1 MHAIRNANCPIG
13 HHSFAQGQDI
23 MTSRYIAAAALSS
36 ALSLLCGNPA
46 LALDSDQGRK
56 ISPNIDPKSWVY
68 GPRFNDTTGGV
79 IWNPVKQK
87 LLNGERF
94 AGRTVQGTYPA
105 TSDSTYCNAASNPMP
120 NPTSDMS
127 DPDFT
132 WTEMQHSG
140 LTWGDAWRMWAHGS
154 SDACPARKAIPGVR
168 VAYTNEHEIQHA
180 LDGGAMV
187 LVVPTVDTEE
197 EAREVVQWAYFPPFG
212 RRSAGGSQTNA
223 VLTPWLAAKGL
234 TNAQYRQTFNNNL
247 VLIVMIE
254 TIEGVKNAA
263 KIARVP
269 GVHAVFAASGDLGNF
284 SGWAQ
289 GDAQYERL
297 IKAVKDAAVE
307 SGKRVCGPYA
317 WRLNPDVNG
326 VPRTSFSC
334 FQN

>member
-1 MHAIRNANCPIG
+1 MKNPLLATA
-13 HHSFAQGQDI
+13 
-23 MTSRYIAAAALSS
+23 MIAGALTMLASP
-36 ALSLLCGNPA
+36 LA
-46 LALDSDQGRK
+46 LANDKDNEKQKGGSK
-56 ISPNIDPKSWVY
+56 IDPKSWVY
-68 GPRFNDTTGGV
+68 GPRNDDTTGGV
-79 IWNPVKQK
+79 VWNPVKQK
-87 LLNGERF
+87 VLNGERF
-94 AGRTVQGTYPA
+94 VGRTVQGTYPA
-105 TSDSTYCNAASNPMP
+105 TSDTTYCNAASNPLP
-120 NPTSDMS
+120 TPTSDMI

-140 LTWGDAWRMWAHGS
+140 LTWGDAWRMWAYGS
-154 SDACPARKAIPGVR
+154 SANCPVRKAIPGVR

-247 VLIVMIE
+247 VLIVMVE
-254 TIEGVKNAA
+254 TIEGVKNTA
-263 KIARVP
+263 KIAQVP
-269 GVHAVFAASGDLGNF
+269 GVHGVFAASGDLGNF

-289 GDAQYERL
+289 GDAEYERL
-297 IKAVKDAAVE
+297 ITAVSTGTIQA
-307 SGKRVCGPYA
+307 GKKLCGPYA
-317 WRLNPDVNG
+317 WRLNPDANG
-326 VPRTSFSC
+326 VPRPNFSC

>member
-1 MHAIRNANCPIG
+1 MKIQLLASA
-13 HHSFAQGQDI
+13 
-23 MTSRYIAAAALSS
+23 MIAGALSMLAS
-36 ALSLLCGNPA
+36 PVA
-46 LALDSDQGRK
+46 LADNDSKVKKR
-56 ISPNIDPKSWVY
+56 IDPKTWVY
-68 GPRFNDTTGGV
+68 GPRFDDTTGGV
-79 IWNPVKQK
+79 VWNPVKQK

-94 AGRTVQGTYPA
+94 AARTVQGTYPA
-105 TSDSTYCNAASNPMP
+105 TSDTTYCNAASNPMP
-120 NPTSDMS
+120 NPTSDMI

-140 LTWGDAWRMWAHGS
+140 LTWGDAWRMWAYGS
-154 SDACPARKAIPGVR
+154 SANCANRKAIPGVR
-168 VAYTNEHEIQHA
+168 VAYTNEQEIQHA

-197 EAREVVQWAYFPPFG
+197 EAEEVVQWAYFPPFG

-247 VLIVMIE
+247 VLIVMVE

-269 GVHAVFAASGDLGNF
+269 GVHGVFAASGDLGNF

-289 GDAQYERL
+289 GDPEYERL
-297 IKAVKDAAVE
+297 ITAVSDATIQA
-307 SGKRVCGPYA
+307 GKKLCGPYA

-326 VPRTSFSC
+326 VPRPNFSC